1 MLQPIIRKITGIST
15 IVFGTILASCSSDT
29 PSDHSFFANGPVEI
43 PALSSDANC
52 QFISHSTSY
61 RGIETNT
68 FSVEYDKSKK
78 HARWVAFKFYNTTG
92 EKNIGRSPE
101 PFAPDPELAPSE
113 QREQADFGR
122 KGYDRGHLCASA
134 DRLYNQKAN
143 EQTFY
148 YTNMSP
154 QKNAFNV
161 GIWRDLEALV
171 QNWGRNN
178 SLRDTLYVVKGAAL
192 NKPEYIKEYIGGDK
206 SKPVPK
212 YYFMALLNKKGE
224 GFKAIAFWLDQTH
237 YYSKNERLTK
247 YAISI
252 DELEQKTGI
261 DFFHHLNDPLENAVE
276 ASIQTSAWSG
286 L

>member
-1 MLQPIIRKITGIST
+1 MLHPIIRKTTIIST
-15 IVFGTILASCSSDT
+15 TVLGILLASCSSDT
-29 PSDHSFFANGPVEI
+29 PSNNAIFADGPVEI

-52 QFISHSTSY
+52 QFISHTTLHH
-61 RGIETNT
+61 GNEVNT
-68 FSVEYDKSKK
+68 FSLEYDKNKK

-92 EKNIGRSPE
+92 ERNIDRSPE
-101 PFAPDPELAPSE
+101 PFAPDPEIATNE
-113 QREQADFGR
+113 QRIQADFGR

-134 DRLYNQKAN
+134 DRLYNKEAN

-154 QKNAFNV
+154 QKNSFNV
-161 GIWRDLEALV
+161 GIWRDLEAVV

-178 SLRDTLYVVKGAAL
+178 SIRDTLYVVKGAAL

-206 SKPVPK
+206 TKPVPK
-212 YYFMALLNKKGE
+212 YYFMAVINKKGE
-224 GFKAIAFWLDQTH
+224 GFKGIAFWLDQTR
-237 YYSKNERLTK
+237 YYSKKDKLSQF
-247 YAISI
+247 AITI
-252 DELEQKTGI
+252 DELEEKTGI
-261 DFFHHLNDPLENAVE
+261 DFFHHLNDQLENAVE